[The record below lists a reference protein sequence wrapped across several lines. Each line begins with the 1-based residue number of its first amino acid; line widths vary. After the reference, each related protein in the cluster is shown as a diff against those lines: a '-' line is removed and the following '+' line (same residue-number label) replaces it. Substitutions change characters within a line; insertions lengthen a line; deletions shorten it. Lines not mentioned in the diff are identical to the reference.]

1 MVVIY
6 WILFHRRIEEAN
18 NAKWGYYMPLFNEK
32 DECSLIE
39 ALKMYVPDVEE
50 LLNPSVA
57 EAEIEQAESLIGFQ
71 FPDEF
76 RKLYMKH
83 NGEGDQVMGVMAG
96 FGWMDLRTVTGTW
109 RGRQELPYDII
120 SGKPDA
126 VKEGGYR
133 KGWIPF
139 AEDGGGSLLVMDLEP
154 GTRGSYSQIIS
165 LDRNTNISYVIA
177 ESFGQFI
184 ESIVS
189 ELRTGDL
196 KPTEM
201 EEVIFVHRKRGHL
214 FDDLLKLTNMQNEQ
228 NSLTPVSG
236 FWAEYF
242 EDKLEDGCIS
252 TETLNKQSLVFIRED
267 LAKKHGAVSL
277 DILTHMPNLKE
288 LIIHARDIPNYDVL
302 KHLTGLTE
310 LVIGGASFT
319 ESDLEHLVYLENLRT
334 LTLAR
339 LSLKDVHKLKDLKK
353 LKSLRLFQM
362 DSIDSKTIG
371 VLVNLTELSLEEL
384 AAGDLSYI
392 SNLKQLKR
400 LELKKV
406 EIPCFTFMQDLKNLT
421 IFRTDRRAT
430 DESDMAVLGELHKLE
445 EFNYPVG
452 DLSVFQNCLS
462 LREIGVDAQRFSGL
476 AELFRCNLRGIIIF
490 EATSEE
496 HAMSIVTEFS
506 KYFNLNSY
514 QWSEI

>member
-1 MVVIY
+1 
-6 WILFHRRIEEAN
+6 
-18 NAKWGYYMPLFNEK
+18 MPLFNEK
-32 DECSLIE
+32 DECSLVE
-39 ALKMYVPDVEE
+39 ALKMYIPDVEE
-50 LLNPSVA
+50 LLNPPVV
-57 EAEIEQAESLIGFQ
+57 EAEIIAAESLIGFQ
-71 FPDEF
+71 FPYEF

-83 NGEGDQVMGVMAG
+83 NGEGEQVMGVMAG
-96 FGWMDLRTVTGTW
+96 FRWITLQSVTGTW
-109 RGRQELPYDII
+109 KWRQDLPYDII

-126 VKEGGYR
+126 VKEGGYK

-139 AEDGGGSLLVMDLEP
+139 AEDGGNSLLIMDLEP
-154 GTRGSYSQIIS
+154 GAKGSYSQIIS

-196 KPTEM
+196 NPTDM
-201 EEVIFVHRKRGHL
+201 EEVIYVHRKRGHL
-214 FDDLLKLTNMQNEQ
+214 FDDLPKLTNMQNKQ

-242 EDKLEDGCIS
+242 EDKLEEGCIS
-252 TETLNKQSLVFIRED
+252 TEMLIKQIRVFIGPE
-267 LAKKHGAVSL
+267 LAEKHGVVPL
-277 DILTHMPNLKE
+277 GLLTRMPNLKE
-288 LIIHARDIPNYDVL
+288 LIIHTGNIANYDVL
-302 KHLTGLTE
+302 KQLPGLTE

-319 ESDLEHLVYLENLRT
+319 ESDLEHLVYLEDLRE

-353 LKSLRLFQM
+353 LKSLRLFRM
-362 DSIDSKTIG
+362 DSINSKTIG
-371 VLVNLTELSLEEL
+371 ALVNLTELSLEEL
-384 AAGDLSYI
+384 EAGDLSYI
-392 SNLKQLKR
+392 SNLKQLKK

-406 EIPCFTFMQDLKNLT
+406 EISGFTFMKDLKNLT

-430 DESDMAVLGELHKLE
+430 DESDMAALGELRKLE

-462 LREIGVDAQRFSGL
+462 LREIGVNAQKFSGL
-476 AELFRCNLRGIIIF
+476 ADIRRCNLRGITIF

-496 HAMSIVTEFS
+496 HAKSIVAEFS

-514 QWSEI
+514 EWSAL